1 MGRKLANEATP
12 EELKELAA
20 LLKEYPDAQYLYEWL
35 NTEGSAAMNEDRQA
49 IAAAW
54 RKHEERLQQTVP
66 DYVTGDLEISPADH
80 RPGLRWRYF
89 AFAFLLLLGGL
100 FFFLHRNVVS
110 TDPVFKP
117 FNNVVSTRYGSKSKL
132 ILPDG
137 SQVWLNAG
145 TKLIYPNNF
154 LQDSREVSLSGEAYF
169 DVVHDEKRPFIIHT
183 RKLDIRVLGT
193 VFNVK
198 SYPEDKTTE
207 TTLIRGAVAIFFKDR
222 PEEKIILKP
231 NEKIIVAN
239 EPVGD
244 SSSRLSPTALHGGLP
259 LVTLSRLTVHAQDSL
274 VVETAWVQNKL
285 VFEDESFTAVAAR
298 MERWYA
304 VRFHFQDERVKQLH
318 FTGIFERES
327 LPEALEALRLSAHF
341 RYRIDKEKEQ
351 VFIK

>member
-35 NTEGSAAMNEDRQA
+35 NAEGSAAMNEDRQA

-66 DYVTGDLEISPADH
+66 DYVTGDLEISPAVH
-80 RPGLRWRYF
+80 HPGPRWRYF
-89 AFAFLLLLGGL
+89 AFAFVLLLGGL
-100 FFFLHRNVVS
+100 FFFLQRNVVS

-193 VFNVK
+193 AFNVK

-244 SSSRLSPTALHGGLP
+244 SSARLSPAALHGGLP

-341 RYRIDKEKEQ
+341 RYRIDKEQ